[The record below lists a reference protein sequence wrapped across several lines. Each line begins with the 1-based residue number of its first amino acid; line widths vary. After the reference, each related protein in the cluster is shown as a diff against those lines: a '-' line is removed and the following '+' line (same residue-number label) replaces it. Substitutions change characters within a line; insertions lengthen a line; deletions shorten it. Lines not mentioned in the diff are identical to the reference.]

1 MSRRIPRALIALALV
16 LGVRLVE
23 TVAERGDDLPILPSY
38 GAVVFA
44 LLAVVLLRQTR
55 RGDSLGW
62 AFVALFAVLSVALT
76 RGVVRGV
83 WPVVNHVAV
92 STGISGAFAWAATW
106 LLLEL
111 PYGEVFRGRRAPAA
125 GADEQRNAVEAVAR
139 QEHATQ
145 QQQVATGHQ
154 VEATR
159 RQEHVTARLADTR
172 NGDES

>member
-23 TVAERGDDLPILPSY
+23 TVAERGDDFPILPSY

-111 PYGEVFRGRRAPAA
+111 PYGEVFRGSPTAV
-125 GADEQRNAVEAVAR
+125 ADEQHDAVEAVAR